1 MRGILIKSRR
11 IGFKEG
17 NLKMKKFLLAIF
29 LLLLTG
35 CSDGEEKQHTKFTEQ
50 QAVPFELVHY
60 EEKIAPIY
68 ESLVPHIAYAST
80 PSQFESLQGRFNVG
94 DFSID
99 MDNYMAV
106 FIVTYSNGCGVS
118 VDGVYDH
125 DGYLAVQL
133 IDSNGKS
140 CDAEGVPHTFVLQ
153 VEKNQYEKVQLYNG
167 EIIKSSV
174 DVE

>member
-1 MRGILIKSRR
+1 
-11 IGFKEG
+11 
-17 NLKMKKFLLAIF
+17 MKKFLLAIF
-29 LLLLTG
+29 LLLLAG
-35 CSDGEEKQHTKFTEQ
+35 CSDGEGKQQHTKFTEQ

-68 ESLVPHIAYAST
+68 ESLVPHIAYANT
-80 PSQFESLQGRFNVG
+80 QSQFESLQGRFNVA

-99 MDNYMAV
+99 LDNYMAV
-106 FIVTYSNGCGVS
+106 FIVTYSNSCGVV
-118 VDGVYDH
+118 VDGVYEH

-140 CDAEGVPHTFVLQ
+140 CDVEGVPHTFVLQ
-153 VEKNQYEKVQLYNG
+153 VEKNQYKKVQLFNG

>member
-1 MRGILIKSRR
+1 
-11 IGFKEG
+11 
-17 NLKMKKFLLAIF
+17 MKKYLLALF
-29 LLLLTG
+29 LLLLAG
-35 CSDGEEKQHTKFTEQ
+35 CSDGEGKQHTKFTEQ

-68 ESLVPHIAYAST
+68 ESLVPYIAYAST
-80 PSQFESLQGRFNVG
+80 PSQFETLQGRFKVA

-99 MDNYMAV
+99 LDNYMAV
-106 FIVTYSNGCGVS
+106 FIVTYSNSCGVF
-118 VDGVYDH
+118 VDGVYNH
-125 DGYLAVQL
+125 DGYLGVQL

-140 CDAEGVPHTFVLQ
+140 CDVEGVPHTFVLQ
-153 VEKNQYEKVQLYNG
+153 VEKNQYKKVQLFNG